1 MPNAIQMIRQDHR
14 KVEGLFKKFDHAK
27 SNSARKRIC
36 GQVIEE
42 LEVHT
47 KLEEE
52 IFYPAVRKELGEE
65 QLVEEAENEH
75 QQAKDIIQELKT
87 VDGEDEQLEEKFAE
101 LVECI
106 KHHVEEE
113 QNEILPKAEESDM
126 DLAHYGKQMTE
137 RKKELTGK
145 PKTRRAKTKARRKS
159 KPGGKRRRSRRAA

>member
-14 KVEGLFKKFDHAK
+14 KVEGLFKKFDQAK
-27 SNSARKRIC
+27 NNGAKKRVC
-36 GQVIEE
+36 DQVIKE

-65 QLVEEAENEH
+65 LLVEEAKNEH
-75 QQAKDIIQELKT
+75 QQAKDIIQELRT
-87 VDGEDEQLEEKFAE
+87 MDGEDDQLEEKFAE
-101 LVECI
+101 LVEAI

-113 QNEILPKAEESDM
+113 QSEMLPKAEESEM
-126 DLAHYGKQMTE
+126 DLTHYGEQMTE

-145 PKTRRAKTKARRKS
+145 TRTRRAKAKAGRKS
-159 KPGGKRRRSRRAA
+159 KSGKKRRRSRRAA

>member
-14 KVEGLFKKFDHAK
+14 KVEGLFKKFDQAK
-27 SNSARKRIC
+27 SNGVKKRIC
-36 GQVIEE
+36 DQVIAE

-52 IFYPAVRKELGEE
+52 IFYPAVRKKLGE
-65 QLVEEAENEH
+65 QNMVEEAEQEH

-87 VDGEDEQLEEKFAE
+87 MDGQDEQLEEKFSE

-113 QNEILPKAEESDM
+113 QSEMLPKADESDM
-126 DLAHYGKQMTE
+126 DLAHYGEQMTE

-145 PKTRRAKTKARRKS
+145 TRTRRAKSKGGRKS
-159 KPGGKRRRSRRAA
+159 KSGRKRRRSRRAA

>member
-14 KVEGLFKKFDHAK
+14 KVEGLFKKFDQAK
-27 SNSARKRIC
+27 TNGSRKRIC
-36 GQVIEE
+36 DQVIEE

-65 QLVEEAENEH
+65 DLVEEAEKEH
-75 QQAKDIIQELKT
+75 LQAKDIIQELKT
-87 VDGEDEQLEEKFAE
+87 MDGQDEQLEEKFSE

-113 QNEILPKAEESDM
+113 QSEMLPKAEESEM
-126 DLAHYGKQMTE
+126 DLAHYGEQMTE

-145 PKTRRAKTKARRKS
+145 TQTRRAKSKAGRKS
-159 KPGGKRRRSRRAA
+159 KSGRKRRRRRAA

>member
-65 QLVEEAENEH
+65 QMVEEAENEH

-87 VDGEDEQLEEKFAE
+87 MDGEDEQLEEKFAE
-101 LVECI
+101 LVESI

-113 QNEILPKAEESDM
+113 QREMLPKAEESEM
-126 DLAHYGKQMTE
+126 DLAHYGEQMTE

-145 PKTRRAKTKARRKS
+145 PRTRRAKSKVGRKKS
-159 KPGGKRRRSRRAA
+159 GGKRRRRRAA

>member
-1 MPNAIQMIRQDHR
+1 MPNAVQMIRQDHR
-14 KVEGLFKKFDHAK
+14 KVEGLFKKFDQAK
-27 SNSARKRIC
+27 SNRARKRIC
-36 GQVIEE
+36 DQVIGE

-52 IFYPAVRKELGEE
+52 IFYPAVRQELGDEE
-65 QLVEEAENEH
+65 MIEEAEKEH

-87 VDGEDEQLEEKFAE
+87 MEAEDEQLEEKFAG

-113 QNEILPKAEESDM
+113 QSEMLPKAEESEM
-126 DLAHYGKQMTE
+126 DLAHYGEQMSE

-145 PKTRRAKTKARRKS
+145 PKTRRAKSKAGRKS
-159 KPGGKRRRSRRAA
+159 KSKGKRRRSRRAA